1 MKATPRTLKMKPME
15 LAVPNLTAFF
25 KISKKAFQAAAQKFF
40 PVRAIYKKKLKSEN
54 QKEETYLDVGVL

>member
-1 MKATPRTLKMKPME
+1 MKTTPRTLKMNPIE

-40 PVRAIYKKKLKSEN
+40 PVKAICKKK
-54 QKEETYLDVGVL
+54 